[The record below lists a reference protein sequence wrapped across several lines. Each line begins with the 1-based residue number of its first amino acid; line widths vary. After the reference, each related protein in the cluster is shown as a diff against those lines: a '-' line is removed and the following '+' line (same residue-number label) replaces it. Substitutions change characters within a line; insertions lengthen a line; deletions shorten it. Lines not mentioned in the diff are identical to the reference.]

1 MGRRLRIR
9 PRPEGQAAI
18 DTLGKQGM
26 DRIIGLSD
34 QVEVLMAQGRIEIYV
49 NYALWRS
56 LEATD
61 ERGIA
66 IACAEIARRKWAPVS
81 HIADAFGITRQTIY
95 NWREK
100 LDAAFVPS
108 DRRRP
113 ARELGDLG
121 LSNRMVRFVRQNLDL
136 TDEELVE
143 RVWQEFRRPL
153 DVYGVRR
160 LREDI
165 EGRQRHR
172 QAPPSAPSSSGQR
185 TLFDAAADADG
196 STPAPVAEAE
206 AEAEEKSEETGRSEP
221 AERAEST
228 ETSQPSRAVVLEP
241 AALPW
246 GPHATTAAGLTLALP
261 FVAQSNLVASVAT
274 LAPEQ
279 AATAVPAA
287 LSLLSLS
294 LRAIRAPE
302 GAKEVY
308 GSDFAP
314 LTLDRRG
321 LRSEREMRQM
331 SRALAPKSEPLVDA
345 VGGAMAR
352 LLSQDDEEAVVYV
365 DGHFIPYSGRHRIAQ
380 GYSTRL
386 RQALA
391 GHMATYL
398 HVRQGGSARPLLFT
412 TAPGDDPFRP
422 RIVDLAERYRTLT
435 GKVAM
440 LVFDRGGSGW
450 ELIDSLIDAGQPFAS
465 YVADGP
471 EHWRRLG
478 GEVAPEPM
486 TLVRAGKALEVLS
499 GCLVV
504 ERGGRRLYLHGVQ
517 FVEGQKLVVAATSR
531 QEATQAV
538 FSRLWGR
545 WGIENSFKHYP
556 EFGLNHLGVHGLI
569 TTDELAAIDPDRLVA
584 NPARPRLTARKRQ
597 LEKDLVYLEE
607 HYGTRTDRKG
617 TIVGLGA
624 TAAARQDE
632 RWAELTD
639 ELAVVERALKTT
651 PTRLRRTDLVR
662 QSRREAF
669 DYGPKMV
676 QDLVRVVALNAEH
689 SLRDL
694 MQEVYPNPR
703 HERRL
708 VRMLLNAPGQYD
720 FDGRTLS
727 VTVRAPERWRL
738 RRAAQDLLARLTAL
752 GARHP
757 LRQDITLSWSLA
769 PRV

>member
-1 MGRRLRIR
+1 VIESPG
-9 PRPEGQAAI
+9 GTAVN
-18 DTLGKQGM
+18 
-26 DRIIGLSD
+26 RIIGLSD

-95 NWREK
+95 NWMEK

-160 LREDI
+160 LREDVQ
-165 EGRQRHR
+165 GRQRH
-172 QAPPSAPSSSGQR
+172 QQVASKPGQR
-185 TLFDAAADADG
+185 TLFDAPPGADG
-196 STPAPVAEAE
+196 SDPAPVTETEAQIEGAE
-206 AEAEEKSEETGRSEP
+206 RSEP
-221 AERAEST
+221 DERAEPAPASEPT
-228 ETSQPSRAVVLEP
+228 RAVVLEP
-241 AALPW
+241 VTLPP

-261 FVAQSNLVASVAT
+261 FVAQSGLAASIA
-274 LAPEQ
+274 AIAAEQ
-279 AATAVPAA
+279 AATVVPAA
-287 LSLLSLS
+287 FSLLALS

-321 LRSEREMRQM
+321 LRSEREVRQM
-331 SRALAPKSEPLVDA
+331 SRVLAPQSESLVDA

-352 LLSQDDEEAVVYV
+352 LFSQDEQEAVVYV
-365 DGHFIPYSGRHRIAQ
+365 DGHFIPYSGHHRIAH

-398 HVRQGGSARPLLFT
+398 HLRQGGSARPLLFT

-435 GKVAM
+435 GQVPM

-450 ELIDSLIDAGQPFAS
+450 ELMDSLIDAGQPFAS

-478 GEVAPEPM
+478 GEVVPEPM
-486 TLVRAGKALEVLS
+486 TLVRAGKALEVRS
-499 GCLVV
+499 GRLAVQ
-504 ERGGRRLYLHGVQ
+504 RGGRRLYLHAVQ
-517 FVEGQKLVVAATSR
+517 FAEEKRLVVAATSR
-531 QEATQAV
+531 EETTQAV

-545 WGIENSFKHYP
+545 WGIENSFKHYA

-569 TTDELAAIDPDRLVA
+569 TTDELAALDPDRLVA
-584 NPARPRLTARKRQ
+584 NPARARLKARETQ
-597 LEKDLVYLEE
+597 LEKNLLHLEE
-607 HYGTRTDRKG
+607 HYGTHTDRKG
-617 TIVGLGA
+617 TIVGLAA
-624 TAAARQDE
+624 TAPTGQDE
-632 RWAELTD
+632 RWAQMTD
-639 ELAVVERALKTT
+639 ELAIVEKQLETT
-651 PTRLRRTDLVR
+651 PTRLRRADLVR

-669 DYGPKMV
+669 TYGPKMV
-676 QDLVRVVALNAEH
+676 QDLIRVVALNAEH
-689 SLRDL
+689 SLRDH
-694 MQEVYPNPR
+694 MQDVYPNPR

-752 GARHP
+752 APRHP
-757 LRQDITLSWSLA
+757 LRQDIALRWSLA
-769 PRV
+769 PRL